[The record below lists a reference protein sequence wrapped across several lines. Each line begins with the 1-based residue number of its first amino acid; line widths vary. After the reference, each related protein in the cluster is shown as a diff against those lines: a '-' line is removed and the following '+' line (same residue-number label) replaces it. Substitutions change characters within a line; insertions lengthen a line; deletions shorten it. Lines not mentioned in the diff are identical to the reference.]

1 MNDLESLCLFL
12 AFLTGAVGGWELGGY
27 RFTQRAFEFLRGKIR

>member
-12 AFLTGAVGGWELGGY
+12 AFITGAVGGWELGRY
-27 RFTQRAFEFLRGKIR
+27 RFTQRAFDRLRSKIK